1 MSAAIAPAR
10 FTLASYNV
18 LNLFDNIDD
27 PAKKD
32 EDTPAKPQAEQAA
45 LSEVML
51 SSGADVIALQEVEN
65 LQILKTFRDQHGLAE
80 AYPHLLLLEGND
92 KRGIDVALMS
102 RHPIQNPV
110 SHKET
115 TFKVEGQK
123 EKGHFLR
130 DVLQADIEMPGGTP
144 VRFFVTHFA
153 SKIGGQ
159 RADRLRKA
167 EAKAAR
173 EIIQRETASFPGQR
187 YVVMGD
193 FNDTPDS
200 IAVKT
205 FTTPD
210 KNGWALRDVFAD
222 QPETVS
228 YPTSEETAQKWG
240 YKKIDHILVSPAL
253 MDSFTGHQVHHHP
266 ADEQA
271 SDHWMVSSNFAANS

>member
-65 LQILKTFRDQHGLAE
+65 LQILKTFRDQHGLAK

-110 SHKET
+110 SHKDT

-123 EKGHFLR
+123 EKGRFLR

-153 SKIGGQ
+153 SKMGGE

-187 YVVMGD
+187 YVLMGD

-222 QPETVS
+222 QPDTVS

-271 SDHWMVSSNFAANS
+271 SDHWMVSSNFASQS